1 MTYRVKD
8 FQLVLNGHLVHFGWR
23 ESRKWGWEW
32 RKTRQEY
39 PASSFFFKE
48 RYLNFHKTLFLH
60 QCKFISLAPVSCN
73 SILSLMSSES
83 KLMHKRNY
91 ANKIISNHH
100 CLQKRTTKSCSQ
112 KKSIDKDNYIIRLSQ
127 SSLHSHIN
135 CFQLRIFY
143 QHGIKIWIEV

>member
-1 MTYRVKD
+1 MGVKKD
-8 FQLVLNGHLVHFGWR
+8 QARISCLL
-23 ESRKWGWEW
+23 
-32 RKTRQEY
+32 
-39 PASSFFFKE
+39 FFFKE

-143 QHGIKIWIEV
+143 QHGIKIWIEVQTGEEKIMQCFIYVNYTS